1 MLKIY
6 SDAAVS
12 QKNKC
17 SGAGIVVVGENLY
30 EQLSIP
36 LPLILDN
43 HLAELYAFHEA
54 VKWTIDNDRT
64 SEWTTFYT
72 DSQLVAE
79 AINKNY
85 LKKNDYLAVFNSIT
99 VLLNQLSYYEVK
111 WIPEKN
117 NKGADN
123 LAKQAIAK
131 QLKKKR

>member
-17 SGAGIVVVGENLY
+17 AGAGIVIVGEDLY

-36 LPLILDN
+36 LPVILDN
-43 HLAELYAFHEA
+43 HLAELHAFHLA
-54 VKWTIDNDRT
+54 VKWSVEHDRT
-64 SEWTTFYT
+64 DEWTTFFT
-72 DSQLVAE
+72 DSQLVAQAVNNQFIKKE
-79 AINKNY
+79 EY
-85 LKKNDYLAVFNSIT
+85 LPLYNQIIQLLKRLA
-99 VLLNQLSYYEVK
+99 YYEVK

>member
-12 QKNKC
+12 QKNTC
-17 SGAGIVVVGENLY
+17 AGAGIVITGEDLY

-36 LPLILDN
+36 LPVILDN
-43 HLAELYAFHEA
+43 HLAELHAFYLA
-54 VKWTIDNDRT
+54 VNWTIQHQRT
-64 SEWTTFYT
+64 SEWTTFFT
-72 DSQLVAE
+72 DSQLVAQ
-79 AINKNY
+79 AVNKHHI
-85 LKKNDYLAVFNSIT
+85 KKSDYMEIFDKILQ
-99 VLLNQLSYYEVK
+99 LLEQLDFYEVR

-131 QLKKKR
+131 QIKKKR